1 MASSF
6 WLAVSI
12 ICVTGLVTNGIVQ
25 IVRVARSGGGKLAD
39 RAADLDEQMHD
50 LRAEIEEARQRIEV
64 LEKIVTDQ
72 KFDLGRQIDDLA
84 SGT

>member
-12 ICVTGLVTNGIVQ
+12 ICVTVLVTNGIVQ